1 MDVGWYRLSDLNI
14 LEGKLLGSSY
24 NQCCVG
30 VWVVDLLRIEPYA
43 IGNVTRLNGHSES
56 RFSSSGKLSELIE
69 NTTKASLGQVIHF
82 TKHRAEYEG
91 NKISRKV
98 VCLSKFGS
106 C

>member
-30 VWVVDLLRIEPYA
+30 VCVVDLLRIEPYA

-56 RFSSSGKLSELIE
+56 RFSSSGKLSKLIE